1 LIPGWYWVNETSPG
15 ANWSVTN
22 PNNHVEVFADEGC
35 AQVEIINTFVPGC
48 LEVTK
53 VIDWNGT
60 VNPDPSVSFEVC
72 IEGPSYPDGECHIF
86 TAGGSYTF
94 YDLLPGVYWVNETDP
109 GSEWSVTN
117 GSTSVEVFP
126 AAMPPGAIYVPECA
140 EVEIINT
147 YQPGC
152 LEITKVI
159 DWNGAMGD
167 SSMESFHVSVEGPF
181 GFVDEHTFTYD
192 GEVWTLSD
200 LVEGDYTVTEDDY
213 SPSWT
218 TDILSSPVRVSAG
231 FDVVCASVEITN
243 TYQPGCLE
251 ITKVIDWNNTVNPD
265 SSMESFHVSVEGPF
279 GFVDEHTFTYD
290 GEVWT
295 LSDLVEGD
303 YTVTEDD
310 YSPSWTTDILSSPVT
325 VRPGDIACA
334 SVEITN
340 TYNPGCLTITKFVDL
355 TNVTGPI
362 SEIPDVDF
370 TITVIGPSYPS
381 GHDLIFEL
389 RDGIVSPPQELPN
402 LLEGSYDIDEVP
414 PADWDLVSILPNPAI
429 VTPGMACNEVTVI
442 VKNEPELGCVEVTKV
457 IDWNG
462 VVGTHP
468 DVSFEVC
475 IEGPSYP
482 DGECHIFTAG
492 GSHTFNDLIP
502 GWYWVNETSPGA
514 NWSVTNPN
522 NHVEVFA
529 DEGCAQVEIINTYQP
544 GCLWVEKLLDLCGA
558 VNLDGIDETFVINVI
573 GPSYPT
579 GFDIDFTMTDGDITS
594 TNPVE
599 LSGLIPGDY
608 TVSEPSVPEGWISSG
623 SGSITISP
631 GDECGSKIKSITNH
645 LGRIFIEKY
654 DGTTDEPLGNATFL
668 IESQF
673 NDWSITVV
681 DNGAN
686 DYDPRPGM
694 MEVLFVPLDAHPD
707 ETCFLVTEIVAP
719 EGYDLSDPQTICLR
733 AGMAAEN
740 LVFVDYPL
748 GGCTYTPGYWM
759 THSWYGPAPYD
770 ETWSILGPDGI
781 HELQNHSFY
790 GSDETWLSIMSMKT
804 TSKTK
809 VYQQLAFHYVAAY
822 LNGVYNGHLPSDI
835 EEYLEDASDI
845 LGNYANDFKIPRKS
859 MDETTARQITSI
871 LGEFNEGCYNIYW
884 PHCDFATVLI
894 HKTNYRD
901 DSPLAGW
908 NFNIQGGPC
917 DVSYDLKTDS
927 EGYIEIYL
935 NPGRYTITEMLPDH
949 WQRIDESD
957 QIIDPF
963 EVVDLSDDEILE
975 LEFINLFNHDPEAVD
990 DIYSTDEDTPLVVDV
1005 SSGLLANDQDVD
1017 GDVIVYIGCSTPP
1030 SHGSVSI
1037 STDGSFVYTPDEN
1050 YSGTDSFVYTIS
1062 DGYFG
1067 TDTAMVNITILPVN
1081 DPPVAMFTH
1090 TEPVYQY
1097 GIVSFDAS
1105 GSFDV
1110 DGSIVLY
1117 EWDWNNDGTFDNSLS
1132 SPSFDWDFS
1141 SLGMHTVVLR
1151 VTDNEGLTST
1161 VAHTF
1166 EVI

>member
-1 LIPGWYWVNETSPG
+1 MKIAKQILNKKLMLSIVILVFTIGFFSMPNVVSSPTIYDLTWTGTITTTNVGGALWEHFPDDNASGTGVFDTYLAIQAPGGSDIEYGLNHNGSVDFNEADSKTYSLLLSAVPIMEINGNLYREFVVDINQNKGGHLLSTEKFQIWQTNDDSLTGDYDIINYSFFNPALASLVYDIDAIEDSTIILDYLVNSGSGKADYRVYVPAEWFDTSYTYVTMFVSHGELHASNAGFEEWGVRVVETGCLEVTKIIDWNDVVGTYPDVAFEVCITGPSYPDGLCYNFTESGSHLFSNLQLGMYWVNETSPG
-15 ANWSVTN
+15 ANWSVAN
-22 PNNHVEVFADEGC
+22 GNSYVEVVG
-35 AQVEIINTFVPGC
+35 
-48 LEVTK
+48 
-53 VIDWNGT
+53 GT
-60 VNPDPSVSFEVC
+60 ACTP
-72 IEGPSYPDGECHIF
+72 
-86 TAGGSYTF
+86 
-94 YDLLPGVYWVNETDP
+94 
-109 GSEWSVTN
+109 
-117 GSTSVEVFP
+117 
-126 AAMPPGAIYVPECA
+126 
-140 EVEIINT
+140 VEIINT

-152 LEITKVI
+152 LEVSKV
-159 DWNGAMGD
+159 
-167 SSMESFHVSVEGPF
+167 
-181 GFVDEHTFTYD
+181 
-192 GEVWTLSD
+192 
-200 LVEGDYTVTEDDY
+200 
-213 SPSWT
+213 
-218 TDILSSPVRVSAG
+218 
-231 FDVVCASVEITN
+231 
-243 TYQPGCLE
+243 
-251 ITKVIDWNNTVNPD
+251 
-265 SSMESFHVSVEGPF
+265 
-279 GFVDEHTFTYD
+279 
-290 GEVWT
+290 
-295 LSDLVEGD
+295 
-303 YTVTEDD
+303 
-310 YSPSWTTDILSSPVT
+310 
-325 VRPGDIACA
+325 
-334 SVEITN
+334 
-340 TYNPGCLTITKFVDL
+340 VDL
-355 TNVTGPI
+355 GGVTGV
-362 SEIPDVDF
+362 SETFNIC
-370 TITVIGPSYPS
+370 ITGPSYPS
-381 GHDLIFEL
+381 GDCQTISEAGGVLSWGNLIPGTYTISET
-389 RDGIVSPPQELPN
+389 DPGAE
-402 LLEGSYDIDEVP
+402 
-414 PADWDLVSILPNPAI
+414 WI
-429 VTPGMACNEVTVI
+429 VTGLGTVEVSAGPSCATATVT
-442 VKNEPELGCVEVTKV
+442 NTYNPGCVEVTKV